1 MEDELR
7 EEDWRVVEVVAEEV
21 PREGE
26 VVEVVLVREGVS
38 VVVVVVV
45 EVRVRVEVLVGV
57 AVEVLVRVGVSVVVV
72 VVVVEVRVRVGVS
85 VVVEVEVRVRVGVS
99 VEVEEVEVRVRVGVV
114 EPAEDDALLRVDE
127 VEVEAEPLRVELEE
141 VPLFT
146 VGAAVLLRVD
156 E

>member
-38 VVVVVVV
+38 VVVVVV

-57 AVEVLVRVGVSVVVV
+57 AVEVLVRVGVSVVV

>member
-85 VVVEVEVRVRVGVS
+85 V
-99 VEVEEVEVRVRVGVV
+99 EVEEVEVRVRVGVV

>member
-38 VVVVVVV
+38 VVVVV